1 MMLENEPI
9 AALRLTIASPAQ
21 IRAWSSGE
29 VTLPETI
36 NYLTDKPE
44 PDGLYCERIF
54 GPIADWTC
62 ACGKYRRVRTPGF
75 VCEVCGVEITTSSVR
90 RERMG
95 HIELAAPVAHPWFAR
110 HAPSIIAL
118 LLGLPQRKLTAVL
131 SYTCT
136 LVLAIDEA
144 KRGQAL
150 AEWREGSENETHNLG
165 LASLLSELNVGDVLE
180 EGTVRQLSSRYGDV

>member
-1 MMLENEPI
+1 MSTMSDKEPI

-29 VTLPETI
+29 VMLPETI

-44 PDGLYCERIF
+44 PDGLFCERIF
-54 GPIADWTC
+54 GPTADWTC

-75 VCEVCGVEITTSSVR
+75 VCEVCGVEVTTSSVR

-95 HIELAAPVAHPWFAR
+95 YIELAAPIVHSWYAR

-118 LLGLPQRKLTAVL
+118 LLGLSQRKLAAVL
-131 SYTCT
+131 SYTCY

-144 KRGQAL
+144 KREQAL
-150 AEWREGSENETHNLG
+150 
-165 LASLLSELNVGDVLE
+165 E
-180 EGTVRQLSSRYGDV
+180 ERRKDSKHE